1 MAKSGAVYVVVK
13 PISSILTLRPQLET
27 ATAGDQLLLQARVYN
42 YSLVAMSSDT
52 TVHARFYGQPWDNS
66 TKTPM
71 GASFLIGEAMHGPI
85 PPFTTDPATPNW
97 LLVGTT
103 FDTNA
108 FDQTKNGDVYL
119 AFWVVV

>member
-1 MAKSGAVYVVVK
+1 MRASTASPGIT
-13 PISSILTLRPQLET
+13 PPRRP
-27 ATAGDQLLLQARVYN
+27 
-42 YSLVAMSSDT
+42 
-52 TVHARFYGQPWDNS
+52 W
-66 TKTPM
+66 
-71 GASFLIGEAMHGPI
+71 GASFLIGEATHGPI

-108 FDQTKNGDVYL
+108 FGQTKNGDVYL

>member
-1 MAKSGAVYVVVK
+1 LAKSRAVYVVVK
-13 PISSILTLRPQLET
+13 PISSILTLR
-27 ATAGDQLLLQARVYN
+27 
-42 YSLVAMSSDT
+42 
-52 TVHARFYGQPWDNS
+52 
-66 TKTPM
+66 
-71 GASFLIGEAMHGPI
+71 ASFLIGEATHGPI